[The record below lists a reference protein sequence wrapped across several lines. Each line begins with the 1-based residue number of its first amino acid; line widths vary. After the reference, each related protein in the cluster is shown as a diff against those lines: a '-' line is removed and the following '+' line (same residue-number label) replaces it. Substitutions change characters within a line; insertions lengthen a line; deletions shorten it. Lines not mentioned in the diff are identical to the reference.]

1 MFHGNESDEE
11 KVYKDVMSWME
22 ERRKEEGESRQRS
35 WSDEIDEEREK
46 GEGKREEG
54 KGSVD

>member
-11 KVYKDVMSWME
+11 KVDKDAMSRME
-22 ERRKEEGESRQRS
+22 EKRKEEGESRQRS

-46 GEGKREEG
+46 GKEKGKKE
-54 KGSVD
+54 KGSKD